1 MAQRTKQTARKS
13 TGGWAPR
20 RQLAAEG
27 AASRAAASHA
37 VGSGGPKPWRGPQP
51 SVDCAA
57 QKPLFAEGRSAAAG
71 GVLTPEERI
80 VAEAPP
86 RVPVERGAVAELDGR
101 WGKVVDVDA
110 DAGKARMCW
119 VDGPTTT
126 VKMDQLRAVK
136 SLPVTDWSSIGGTM
150 RMADAKSKYLLTD
163 KDAQKLPRTL
173 VGSDVRGGSNVQ
185 VVEVLAAALQKHGAH
200 IFVKLLAWREARQ
213 EAENARLRQE
223 DGRLRQE
230 IERSRGVGGVERHD
244 VWSWHRCRKQR
255 WLWKRS
261 SCLTTR

>member
-1 MAQRTKQTARKS
+1 M
-13 TGGWAPR
+13 
-20 RQLAAEG
+20 
-27 AASRAAASHA
+27 
-37 VGSGGPKPWRGPQP
+37 
-51 SVDCAA
+51 DCAA

-150 RMADAKSKYLLTD
+150 RMADAKSKYLLTR

-185 VVEVLAAALQKHGAH
+185 VVEVLAAALQKHGGQT
-200 IFVKLLAWREARQ
+200 FVQLLAGLAEREARKEARQ
-213 EAENARLRQE
+213 EAEIERLQ
-223 DGRLRQE
+223 QE
-230 IERSRGVGGVERHD
+230 IERLRGQSLQGGGVKWGAGAAALEQEGASTF
-244 VWSWHRCRKQR
+244 WP
-255 WLWKRS
+255 LY
-261 SCLTTR
+261 